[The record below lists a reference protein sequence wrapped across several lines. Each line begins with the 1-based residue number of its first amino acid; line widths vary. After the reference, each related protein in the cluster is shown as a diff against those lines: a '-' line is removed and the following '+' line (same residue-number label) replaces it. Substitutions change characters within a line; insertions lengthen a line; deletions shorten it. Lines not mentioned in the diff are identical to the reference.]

1 MITVSSSSR
10 DRVEEVEEGMVDEVV
25 VVIIITTTT
34 TEEVE
39 DAAVG
44 VVTVRVGRIIIPTEE
59 AVVDI
64 SRGIMDPS
72 RTRIGMAE
80 WPVDSIREVVIV
92 EEEEGTRDNR
102 AETTTTEAVVVVE
115 EEEDTTTPTIRSVN
129 IKTSRRR
136 NRPQIGT

>member
-10 DRVEEVEEGMVDEVV
+10 DRVAEQEGMVDEVV
-25 VVIIITTTT
+25 VVTTTT
-34 TEEVE
+34 TGEVE

-72 RTRIGMAE
+72 PTRIGMAE

-92 EEEEGTRDNR
+92 EEEEEGTRDNR